1 MKQILF
7 ALCFVALLS
16 AITVEMEEGAFGTI
30 EYTIEDRNAYNSTL
44 TIVVMQG
51 EAQHSVYSIEGCNGL
66 YDGKF
71 QILEPA
77 TYTIKV
83 YNLDTGEAGEA
94 TLSIS
99 PEKTAAQAASAVE
112 EVKEEATAQ
121 QVIIDIPQE
130 QESWLIYLIVGVFIV
145 LIVVILFANP
155 LKGKKKKK

>member
-1 MKQILF
+1 
-7 ALCFVALLS
+7 
-16 AITVEMEEGAFGTI
+16 
-30 EYTIEDRNAYNSTL
+30 
-44 TIVVMQG
+44 MQG